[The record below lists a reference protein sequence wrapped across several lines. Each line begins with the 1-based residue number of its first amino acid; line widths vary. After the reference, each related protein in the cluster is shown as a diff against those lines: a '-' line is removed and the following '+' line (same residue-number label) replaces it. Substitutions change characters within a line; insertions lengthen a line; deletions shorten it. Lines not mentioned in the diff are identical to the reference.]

1 MKKDIFIPKVE
12 NVYMAIVK
20 EFNETYQTEDWNV
33 YLINDRDT
41 KIDMVIC
48 VSQGTDPDS
57 GKITTM
63 MRKTVQKMEAHSF
76 AKVEYLQ
83 EDVLALD
90 NIFNVTFFDGNTM
103 YDKQFV
109 FEKNTVKE
117 GTLRYIKLLD
127 KKGVIR
133 K

>member
-20 EFNETYQTEDWNV
+20 EFNETYQTDDWNV

-41 KIDMVIC
+41 QIEMVIC
-48 VSQGTDPDS
+48 VSQGMDPET
-57 GKITTM
+57 GKITSM
-63 MRKTVQKMEAHSF
+63 MRKTVQKMEAHSY
-76 AKVEYLQ
+76 AKIEFIQ
-83 EDVLALD
+83 EEVLALD
-90 NIFNVTFFDGNTM
+90 NVFNVTFFDGDTM
-103 YDKQFV
+103 YDKQYV

-117 GTLRYIKLLD
+117 STLRYIKQLD
-127 KKGVIR
+127 KKGIIR